1 MCGIVGCIGHL
12 SLDQEA
18 VFTDMLL
25 LDTIRGPHSTG
36 VLRIA
41 KNRTWHFYKDAVNAY
56 SFCNSEEYKKILRTV
71 NRVLIGHNRWATT
84 GKIIPEN
91 AHPFNE
97 GHIVGFHNGTL
108 TWRSQLPD
116 FAKFEVDS
124 QNIIYSI
131 SKIGIEETWNKI
143 YGAASLVW
151 WDDKE
156 GTVNFLRNKDRPLC
170 YCIIN
175 EETLFFSSEKHIM
188 AAALDR
194 NNMEV
199 PEAVT
204 HVETN
209 THYKIS
215 FPTKKNKKI
224 TIEKKEMIPIKSGFP
239 AIPQYNRYYGEHD
252 DSLWEGYI
260 FKNKSKLS
268 KYEKFI
274 TFILNEKKV
283 ESRYDCYTGHT
294 VDNGK
299 VPVEVLI
306 WLPGVQELILNKE
319 YKAAVIS
326 SKDPIKY
333 SVPYSWIV
341 A

>member
-12 SLDQEA
+12 SSDQEA

-36 VLRIA
+36 VLRVA
-41 KNRTWHFYKDAVNAY
+41 KNRTWHSYKDAVNAY
-56 SFCNSEEYKKILRTV
+56 DFCTSDQYKKILRTV

-116 FAKFEVDS
+116 YLKFEVDS
-124 QNIIYSI
+124 QNIVHSI
-131 SKIGIEETWNKI
+131 NKIGVKETWNKI

-170 YCIIN
+170 YYIMN
-175 EETLFFSSEKHIM
+175 EETLFFSSEKYIM
-188 AAALDR
+188 AAALAR
-194 NNMEV
+194 NKMEV
-199 PEAVT
+199 PESIT
-204 HVETN
+204 TVEVD

-215 FPTKKNKKI
+215 FPSKKNKKI
-224 TIEKKEMIPIKSGFP
+224 TIEKKEMVPIKSGYP
-239 AIPQYNRYYGEHD
+239 VIPQYNRYYDEN
-252 DSLWEGYI
+252 GYNHWGGYL
-260 FKNKSKLS
+260 FRDKSKLN

-283 ESRYDCYTGHT
+283 ESRYECYTGHT
-294 VDNGK
+294 IGNGK
-299 VPVEVLI
+299 VPVEVRI
-306 WLPGVQELILNKE
+306 WLPEVQELTLNKE

-326 SKDPIKY
+326 SNNPIQY
-333 SVPYSWIV
+333 AIPYSWIV